1 MAEFRDEFCTLCW
14 SHRIKGKVLTDE
26 QIATCRSQLA
36 AAEEKNRWRD
46 DFARWQKRM
55 LIPAILMTLWCA
67 YWGLSMVRPYLKHED
82 VLLPLMVGLLC
93 AGAFAIGGFLAGGMK
108 AVPLACG
115 LLILASLVCLLHAG
129 GYLLMALEAPREH
142 VAGLL
147 WSTARL
153 VFCGTILVS
162 AVMMFR
168 IKRGAEITQTR

>member
-1 MAEFRDEFCTLCW
+1 MAEFRENFCTLCW
-14 SHRIKGKVLTDE
+14 SHRTKGKVLTEE
-26 QIATCRSQLA
+26 QIATCERQLA
-36 AAEEKNRWRD
+36 EAKEKNLWRG

-82 VLLPLMVGLLC
+82 VLLPMIVGLLC
-93 AGAFAIGGFLAGGMK
+93 AGSFAVGGFLAGGMK

-115 LLILASLVCLLHAG
+115 LLVIASLVCLLHIG
-129 GYLLMALEAPREH
+129 SYLLTALEAPREH

-153 VFCGTILVS
+153 LFCGTILVS
-162 AVMMFR
+162 SVMMLR
-168 IKRGAEITQTR
+168 IRRAAT